1 MITVTGSGDARASA
15 SALTVAGLLALLASS
30 CCVLPLVLVL
40 AGVTGAWM
48 ARLRVLEPWSN
59 GIAALAVAA
68 LAFAAWRL
76 WRRQPRDACAAE
88 GVGDAGG
95 AGEGSGAGEPCAI
108 TRPWLR
114 RWFWLVALL
123 TVVPIAVP
131 LLAPLFY

>member
-1 MITVTGSGDARASA
+1 MEHTGEAGTRDARAGA
-15 SALTVAGLLALLASS
+15 SALTLAGLLALLASS

-59 GIAALAVAA
+59 GIAALAVLT

-76 WRRQPRDACAAE
+76 WRRPPADDCAPA
-88 GVGDAGG
+88 GVAAAAPG
-95 AGEGSGAGEPCAI
+95 APCAT

-123 TVVPIAVP
+123 TAVPVVVP